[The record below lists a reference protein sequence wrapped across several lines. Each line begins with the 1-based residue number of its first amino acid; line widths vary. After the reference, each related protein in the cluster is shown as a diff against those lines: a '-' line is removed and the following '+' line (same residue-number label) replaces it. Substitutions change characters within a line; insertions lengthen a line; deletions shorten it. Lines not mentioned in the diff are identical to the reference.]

1 MPKERHARI
10 EAFAGFAVVRLQLED
25 TVLVAVDIEMPAAA
39 AAAAVVA
46 AAALR

>member
-1 MPKERHARI
+1 MHARI
-10 EAFAGFAVVRLQLED
+10 EAFAGVALVRLQLED
-25 TVLVAVDIEMPAAA
+25 TVLVWVDIEMPAA